1 MRRLVELMSSFKKAA
16 RLSRRSIPELLVE
29 SLRLRLSGRQL
40 GLAEYFEFRLFHND
54 LTFAEKAQFGGYRT
68 QAMLEEL
75 LVDDYSK
82 ILSIDKLTM
91 YALFKGLGLPAPEA
105 RGVYGRQVPVG
116 FCRTLDTLG
125 QLVDYL
131 KLPGSLPVYMKPAY
145 GSYGRGNI
153 LIERA
158 TGAGFQLGD
167 GSIVAPEALGGMLPN
182 PAGLGWLLQEP
193 LESHA
198 DIAACCGRKISGVRV
213 HTFLTSRGPVI
224 TKVVWRINVGNQ
236 DSDNFR
242 DGQSGNMAAA
252 VDPTTGV
259 VERVINGIGFSQT
272 VADRTAMADQNRDAL
287 RYCGFQLPCWDEVK
301 KLALDAALALPGYI
315 NPGWDIA
322 ICADGPRIL
331 EVNYFGDLDFPQHSH
346 RLGYLDHS
354 LMVLLQD
361 RQLAMYVDQK
371 PNHKKKCKNNGRI
384 GSRQCHW
391 PW

>member
-40 GLAEYFEFRLFHND
+40 GLAEYFEFRLFQND
-54 LTFAEKAQFGGYRT
+54 LTFTEKAQFGGYKS

-82 ILSIDKLTM
+82 ILSIDKVTM
-91 YALFKGLGLPAPEA
+91 YALFKGLGLPIPEVH
-105 RGVYGRQVPVG
+105 GIYGRKVPVG
-116 FCRTLDTLG
+116 FCRSLDTPGELA
-125 QLVDYL
+125 DYL
-131 KLPGSLPVYMKPAY
+131 RLPGSLPVYMKPAY
-145 GSYGRGNI
+145 GSYGRGNL
-153 LIERA
+153 LIEGA
-158 TGAGFQLGD
+158 TAEGFVLGD
-167 GSIVAPEALGGMLPN
+167 RSIVAPEALAGMLPN

-193 LESHA
+193 LESHI
-198 DIAACCGRKISGVRV
+198 DIAACCGKKISGVRV
-213 HTFLTSRGPVI
+213 HTFLTSHGPVI

-252 VDPTTGV
+252 VDPVTGV
-259 VERVINGIGFSQT
+259 VERVINGIGFGQT
-272 VADRTAMADQNRDAL
+272 VADQAAMIDQNSLAS

-322 ICADGPRIL
+322 ICTDGPRIL

-346 RLGYLDHS
+346 RIGYLDLS

-361 RQLAMYVDQK
+361 RQLAQHVDQR
-371 PNHKKKCKNNGRI
+371 PNNRMKCKNNGRT
-384 GSRQCHW
+384 GSRKCHW